1 VGRRGRAGDA
11 YHPSTR
17 GYARLAALVEPV
29 FLRWLAAHVASSPEL
44 P

>member
-1 VGRRGRAGDA
+1 VCVAEVGAGDA

-29 FLRWLAAHVASSPEL
+29 FLRWLSERVATQ
-44 P
+44 